1 MKRLLA
7 SRLLKLGAVL
17 AVLPAAAL
25 AHPGHDGGHDLT
37 WDFSSGFSHP
47 LGGIDHFLA
56 MLVVGIWAAQA
67 GGRARWLVPAVFVG
81 MMTLGSFAAQQGL
94 APAATEQLIAASL
107 LALGL
112 MVIIEKHL
120 PFGLGV
126 VLTALFGAFHGFAH
140 GAEIPASAGGLSYA
154 LGFVAATIMIQ
165 AAGVTLGTIQTNR
178 FSNWAKA
185 AGAGVATVGAIL
197 LVAA

>member
-1 MKRLLA
+1 VKAVLIAAVISLVAALFGTPMFIKFLVRRGYGQFIRDDGPTSHHTKRGTPTMG
-7 SRLLKLGAVL
+7 GAV
-17 AVLPAAAL
+17 
-25 AHPGHDGGHDLT
+25 
-37 WDFSSGFSHP
+37 
-47 LGGIDHFLA
+47 I
-56 MLVVGIWAAQA
+56 
-67 GGRARWLVPAVFVG
+67 
-81 MMTLGSFAAQQGL
+81 
-94 APAATEQLIAASL
+94 IAASL

-112 MVIIEKHL
+112 MVIMEKHL
-120 PFGLGV
+120 PFGMGV

-140 GAEIPASAGGLSYA
+140 GAEIPASTGGLSYA